1 MSAHIKK
8 DKYYISISCNDI
20 YEPVSSCLEYKQVK
34 LLYLYQETLSVLIWI
49 KNKIIEK
56 SCTENVAANKLQFI
70 SGSVLNSTRANSIK
84 LPDAERINIMILQWT
99 LYMRIKVESYPKYP
113 IGFQTRYT
121 NTCSVDLP
129 WLLPIIVGV
138 LIGRNSRARRHLI
151 NRQHNTKRRRCQ
163 YSTNILSKNT
173 HKNKEVN
180 KKPPPKYSPRDNCL
194 FFSPL
199 NSLAGL
205 FSFQVYLTLPSAKI
219 SSSFGVEFAFI
230 MIW

>member
-70 SGSVLNSTRANSIK
+70 SGSVLNSTRANLIK

-113 IGFQTRYT
+113 IGFQTSYT

-129 WLLPIIVGV
+129 
-138 LIGRNSRARRHLI
+138 
-151 NRQHNTKRRRCQ
+151 
-163 YSTNILSKNT
+163 
-173 HKNKEVN
+173 
-180 KKPPPKYSPRDNCL
+180 
-194 FFSPL
+194 
-199 NSLAGL
+199 
-205 FSFQVYLTLPSAKI
+205 
-219 SSSFGVEFAFI
+219 
-230 MIW
+230 